1 MRLKK
6 TTNPKFTSYI
16 MTRVIVVALFIT
28 LISLFLIYLFI
39 AKTDRLSAIS
49 IFSLTF
55 FIFVYFLYKISKHIE
70 KELNIINHYLS
81 NLNNIDKI
89 KNNRHLLTKEFEDI
103 NSSIIK
109 LLKSSKKRE
118 DIKQRYNTK
127 LKVKNRQRADMI
139 SALAHEFRNPIA
151 SIMGYSQTLEDDKNI
166 PPQLQE
172 KFLNKIYKNGIKIEE
187 LLKRLVLW
195 NKFESGNAS
204 LKLGEFD
211 ILSLAKEVKSSLDDR
226 YQNREIII
234 KGEPY
239 IITADDT
246 LIEIVLKNL
255 IENAIKYSDDEILV
269 NIDKNKISVSDKGV
283 GISSDE
289 IDKITKKFYRS
300 SKHSWDNS
308 MGLGLSIVTSILTL
322 HKSKLEIESV
332 EGEGSVF
339 WFRVN

>member
-1 MRLKK
+1 MIK
-6 TTNPKFTSYI
+6 
-16 MTRVIVVALFIT
+16 VIFVAMLIS
-28 LISLFLIYLFI
+28 LISLFLIYIFI
-39 AKTDRLSAIS
+39 EKADRINAIS
-49 IFSLTF
+49 IFTITSL
-55 FIFVYFLYKISKHIE
+55 IFVYFLYKISKHIE

-89 KNNRHLLTKEFEDI
+89 KTNRHLLTKEFEEI
-103 NSSIIK
+103 NQNIIK

-172 KFLNKIYKNGIKIEE
+172 KFLNKIYKNGVKIEE

-269 NIDKNKISVSDKGV
+269 KIDKNRISVSDKGV

>member
-1 MRLKK
+1 MIK
-6 TTNPKFTSYI
+6 
-16 MTRVIVVALFIT
+16 VIFVAMLIS
-28 LISLFLIYLFI
+28 LISLFLIYIFI
-39 AKTDRLSAIS
+39 EKADRINAIS
-49 IFSLTF
+49 IFTITSL
-55 FIFVYFLYKISKHIE
+55 IFVYFLYKISKHIE

-89 KNNRHLLTKEFEDI
+89 KTNRHLLTKEFEEI
-103 NSSIIK
+103 NQNIIK

-172 KFLNKIYKNGIKIEE
+172 KFLNKIYKNGVKIEE

-204 LKLGEFD
+204 LKLREFD
-211 ILSLAKEVKSSLDDR
+211 ILELTNDVKSSLEDK

-234 KGEPY
+234 KGQSH
-239 IITADDT
+239 IINADCT
-246 LIEIVLKNL
+246 LLEIVLKNL
-255 IENAIKYSDDEILV
+255 IENAIKYSDDEIV
-269 NIDKNKISVSDKGV
+269 VEIEKEKISVIDKGLGV
-283 GISSDE
+283 SKDE

-332 EGEGSVF
+332 EGDGSVF
-339 WFRVN
+339 WFEVG